1 MPETTNE
8 NTINTE
14 SHNKI
19 AQQIVESA
27 LREQRGYEYLRELC
41 EFGPRLSGSEN
52 SMKAINWAYEKM
64 KSLGFDKVWLQPV
77 LVPHWERGEA
87 ESCTILNLN
96 KKLSVLALGG
106 STATPSEGITAEVI
120 EVKTFE
126 ELEKKKN
133 EAKGKIVFF
142 SRALDQGNVNTFS
155 GYGGAVD
162 QRVKGAIEA
171 AKYGAVAVVIRS
183 ITTRHDN
190 VPHTGVMDYVDSL
203 PKIPAAALGNIDAD
217 FLSNELKKNPHL
229 KINLKLNCKTLPDAQ
244 SYNVIGEI
252 TGTEFPD
259 EIILVGGHF
268 DSWDVGH
275 GAHDNG
281 AGCIQTLEVLD
292 LMKRLNINLKRT
304 ARCVF
309 FINEENG
316 VRGATEYAN
325 YADTSKQ
332 VHLAVLESDRGA
344 FTPIGFYAETDSI
357 EIISRLKS
365 WIPVLEKA
373 NIEWIRKGGSGVDVQ
388 KIKNAKL
395 HMGFV
400 PDDQRYMDYHHS
412 ANDVFDAVHP
422 REFELGSA
430 AIAIMTYLLSEE
442 GL

>member
-1 MPETTNE
+1 
-8 NTINTE
+8 
-14 SHNKI
+14 
-19 AQQIVESA
+19 
-27 LREQRGYEYLRELC
+27 
-41 EFGPRLSGSEN
+41 
-52 SMKAINWAYEKM
+52 
-64 KSLGFDKVWLQPV
+64 
-77 LVPHWERGEA
+77 
-87 ESCTILNLN
+87 
-96 KKLSVLALGG
+96 
-106 STATPSEGITAEVI
+106 
-120 EVKTFE
+120 
-126 ELEKKKN
+126 
-133 EAKGKIVFF
+133 
-142 SRALDQGNVNTFS
+142 
-155 GYGGAVD
+155 
-162 QRVKGAIEA
+162 
-171 AKYGAVAVVIRS
+171 
-183 ITTRHDN
+183 
-190 VPHTGVMDYVDSL
+190 MDYVDSL

-304 ARCVF
+304 VRCVF

-332 VHLAVLESDRGA
+332 VHLVVLESDRGA
-344 FTPIGFYAETDSI
+344 FTPIGFYAETDST
-357 EIISRLKS
+357 EIISRLQS

-422 REFELGSA
+422 REFELGAA
-430 AIAIMTYLLSEE
+430 AIAIMVYLLSEE